1 MPDTLE
7 LTHECAADGSPQNL
21 LDVDISATISR
32 VLPLP
37 SPMTVGDTHGDHGI
51 QERKL
56 AHVDEVEGTPGGDS
70 GAD

>member
-7 LTHECAADGSPQNL
+7 FTHECAADGSPQDL
-21 LDVDISATISR
+21 LGVDISATASR
-32 VLPLP
+32 IPSLP
-37 SPMTVGDTHGDHGI
+37 SPTTAGDTHGDHGI
-51 QERKL
+51 QEREL